1 MLHKYSSVYFLQAC
15 IRRWELVG
23 RPWRLRWRDWT
34 SCLKREAGLQEL
46 QVVPRPHLTGLTLP
60 PGMATI
66 DLSTY
71 FLGSIIQQKSKVPK
85 IFWPN
90 SLGFGT
96 NSIPSW
102 HKNFKNRGLVT
113 GTNSSILVCNMTF
126 KWKDNYVGH
135 IWLLL
140 QLIAAG
146 EFRNPA
152 NDMCIDKD
160 DVATNMDQPVDVLP
174 CHGDNGNQYWWMN
187 AHK

>member
-1 MLHKYSSVYFLQAC
+1 MYFKQLQIAISKWTITEMDFSVRGNERLKFFIPYVSIFKKVQPIHQSLPKRKCAKYYKHSCVYFFQAC

-60 PGMATI
+60 SGMAI
-66 DLSTY
+66 INLLTY
-71 FLGSIIQQKSKVPK
+71 FLSNIIQQKSKVPK

-126 KWKDNYVGH
+126 K
-135 IWLLL
+135 
-140 QLIAAG
+140 
-146 EFRNPA
+146 E
-152 NDMCIDKD
+152 
-160 DVATNMDQPVDVLP
+160 
-174 CHGDNGNQYWWMN
+174 
-187 AHK
+187 

>member
-34 SCLKREAGLQEL
+34 SCFKREAGLQEL

-113 GTNSSILVCNMTF
+113 GTNSSILVCINMTF
-126 KWKDNYVGH
+126 KGKDNLGCRQKIKKIPPALFGTGLTQKT
-135 IWLLL
+135 IWAAIFLTSGTVFSYHQGLLARFAKNGTK
-140 QLIAAG
+140 QL
-146 EFRNPA
+146 
-152 NDMCIDKD
+152 
-160 DVATNMDQPVDVLP
+160 
-174 CHGDNGNQYWWMN
+174 
-187 AHK
+187 